1 MSKPK
6 ALALLVT
13 NQKVINEKEAMT
25 AFLKGCEP

>member
-13 NQKVINEKEAMT
+13 NQKVINKKEVMT
-25 AFLKGCEP
+25 SFFNSCEP